1 MVVEVIVT
9 ENQLDPS
16 DLMTIIDSVD
26 VGAIASFVGIVRAS
40 HGDEEVMGLEFEAW
54 GSQLPAVLQEIG
66 ETAIEQKDLKSIIIA
81 HRIGYV
87 RPGETIVCI
96 HASATHRAQ
105 AFAGCSW
112 TIDELK
118 RQAPIWKKEIRSTG
132 EHWIEGLG

>member
-1 MVVEVIVT
+1 MVVEVIVSA
-9 ENQLDPS
+9 NQLDPS
-16 DLMTIIDSVD
+16 DLMTIIDSDD

>member
-16 DLMTIIDSVD
+16 DLMTIIDSDD

-54 GSQLPAVLQEIG
+54 GSQLPAVLQDIG

>member
-16 DLMTIIDSVD
+16 DLMTFIDSDD

-118 RQAPIWKKEIRSTG
+118 RQAPIWKKEIYADDSM
-132 EHWIEGLG
+132 WL

>member
-16 DLMTIIDSVD
+16 DLMTIIDSDD

-105 AFAGCSW
+105 AFAG
-112 TIDELK
+112 
-118 RQAPIWKKEIRSTG
+118 
-132 EHWIEGLG
+132 

>member
-105 AFAGCSW
+105 AFAGCRW

>member
-118 RQAPIWKKEIRSTG
+118 RQAPIWKKEIRSSG

>member
-54 GSQLPAVLQEIG
+54 GSRLPAVLR
-66 ETAIEQKDLKSIIIA
+66 KSE
-81 HRIGYV
+81 R
-87 RPGETIVCI
+87 R
-96 HASATHRAQ
+96 Q
-105 AFAGCSW
+105 
-112 TIDELK
+112 LNK
-118 RQAPIWKKEIRSTG
+118 RT
-132 EHWIEGLG
+132 

>member
-16 DLMTIIDSVD
+16 DLMTIIDSDD
-26 VGAIASFVGIVRAS
+26 VGASASFVGIVRAS

-132 EHWIEGLG
+132 EHWIGGLG

>member
-40 HGDEEVMGLEFEAW
+40 HADEEVMGLEFEAW

-66 ETAIEQKDLKSIIIA
+66 ETAIEQNDLKSIIIA

>member
-54 GSQLPAVLQEIG
+54 GSRLPAVLREIG

-96 HASATHRAQ
+96 HLSLIH
-105 AFAGCSW
+105 
-112 TIDELK
+112 I
-118 RQAPIWKKEIRSTG
+118 
-132 EHWIEGLG
+132 